1 MESKRS
7 FQRTKY
13 HWCFYFIFYNK
24 RNSLVSNNCERNEE
38 NKLKYIQVY
47 VYIYYKYLN
56 KES

>member
-13 HWCFYFIFYNK
+13 IIGVFFFKYNK

-47 VYIYYKYLN
+47 IYYKYLN

>member
-13 HWCFYFIFYNK
+13 HWCFLYNK
-24 RNSLVSNNCERNEE
+24 KNSLVSNNCERNEE

-47 VYIYYKYLN
+47 VYI
-56 KES
+56 